1 MNLQTTDTVLMVRP
15 AAFGYNEET
24 AVNNAFQQK
33 GTGVDIQAEARRES
47 DAYIGLLEACGINVV
62 AAEDTAE
69 PHTPDSVFPNNW
81 FSTHN
86 DGTLVLY
93 PMFAENR
100 RLERKPAV
108 LEAIKANFDVKRI
121 LDLTHYEEE
130 GKFLE
135 GTGSMVLD
143 RAGRTVYACRSPRTN
158 EEVLRDFCESLG
170 YSPLMFDAS
179 DAGGRQIYHTNVMM
193 HIGSDTAVACMES
206 IGDAEERARVR
217 SSLEESGR
225 TIVEITHGQ
234 MEHFAGNMLELRN
247 SEGEACLVMSKTAR
261 SALSEDQ
268 LGVLGS
274 GRRLIT
280 PDLDCIEMN
289 GGGSARCMLAELF
302 TK

>member
-1 MNLQTTDTVLMVRP
+1 MVRP

-33 GTGVDIQAEARRES
+33 GTGTDIQAEARRES
-47 DAYIGLLEACGINVV
+47 DAYIGLLESSGINVV

-81 FSTHN
+81 FSTHD

-121 LDLTHYEEE
+121 VDLTHYEEE

-143 RAGRTVYACRSPRTN
+143 RAGRIVYACRSPRTN

-193 HIGSDTAVACMES
+193 HIGSDTAVVCMES

-234 MEHFAGNMLELRN
+234 MEHFAGNMLELR
-247 SEGEACLVMSKTAR
+247 SSRGEACLVMSKTAR
-261 SALSEDQ
+261 IALSEDQ
-268 LGVLGS
+268 LSVLGS

>member
-33 GTGVDIQAEARRES
+33 GTGTDIQAEARRES
-47 DAYIGLLEACGINVV
+47 DAYIGLLESSGINVV

-81 FSTHN
+81 FSTHD

-121 LDLTHYEEE
+121 VDLTHYEEE

-143 RAGRTVYACRSPRTN
+143 RAGRIVYACRSPRTN

-193 HIGSDTAVACMES
+193 HIGSDTAVVCMES

-234 MEHFAGNMLELRN
+234 MEHFAGNMLELR
-247 SEGEACLVMSKTAR
+247 SSRGEACLVMSKTAR
-261 SALSEDQ
+261 IALSEDQ
-268 LGVLGS
+268 LSVLGS

-302 TK
+302 AK

>member
-1 MNLQTTDTVLMVRP
+1 MVRP

-33 GTGVDIQAEARRES
+33 GTGADIQAEARRES
-47 DAYIGLLEACGINVV
+47 DAYIGLLESSGINVV

-81 FSTHN
+81 FSTHD

-121 LDLTHYEEE
+121 VDLTHYEEE

-143 RAGRTVYACRSPRTN
+143 RAGRIVYACRSPRTN

-179 DAGGRQIYHTNVMM
+179 DAGRRQIYHTNVMM
-193 HIGSDTAVACMES
+193 HIGSDTAVVCMES

-234 MEHFAGNMLELRN
+234 MEHFAGNMLELR
-247 SEGEACLVMSKTAR
+247 SSRGEACLVMSKTAR

-268 LGVLGS
+268 LSVLGS

>member
-1 MNLQTTDTVLMVRP
+1 MVRP

-33 GTGVDIQAEARRES
+33 GIGADIQAEARRES

-81 FSTHN
+81 FSTHD

-170 YSPLMFDAS
+170 YSSLMFDAS

-193 HIGSDTAVACMES
+193 HIGSDTSVVCMES
-206 IGDAEERARVR
+206 IGDAGERARVR

-234 MEHFAGNMLELRN
+234 MEHFAGNMLELR
-247 SEGEACLVMSKTAR
+247 SSRGEACLVMSKTAH
-261 SALSEDQ
+261 SALSEGQ

>member
-1 MNLQTTDTVLMVRP
+1 MVRP

-33 GTGVDIQAEARRES
+33 GTGTDIQAEARRES
-47 DAYIGLLEACGINVV
+47 DAYIGLLESSGINVV

-81 FSTHN
+81 FSTHD

-121 LDLTHYEEE
+121 VDLTHYEEE

-143 RAGRTVYACRSPRTN
+143 RAGRIVYACRSPRTN

-193 HIGSDTAVACMES
+193 HIGSDTAVVCMES

-234 MEHFAGNMLELRN
+234 MEHFAGNMLELR
-247 SEGEACLVMSKTAR
+247 SSRGEACLVMSKTAR
-261 SALSEDQ
+261 IALSEDQ
-268 LGVLGS
+268 
-274 GRRLIT
+274 
-280 PDLDCIEMN
+280 PAY
-289 GGGSARCMLAELF
+289 SAPAGD
-302 TK
+302 

>member
-1 MNLQTTDTVLMVRP
+1 MVRP

-33 GTGVDIQAEARRES
+33 GTGTDIQAEARRES
-47 DAYIGLLEACGINVV
+47 DAYIGLLESSGINVV

-69 PHTPDSVFPNNW
+69 PHTPDSVLPNNW
-81 FSTHN
+81 FSTHD

-121 LDLTHYEEE
+121 VDLTHYEEE

-143 RAGRTVYACRSPRTN
+143 RAGRIVYACRSPRTN

-193 HIGSDTAVACMES
+193 HIGSDTAVVCMES

-234 MEHFAGNMLELRN
+234 MEHFAGNMLELR
-247 SEGEACLVMSKTAR
+247 SSRGEACLVMSKTAR
-261 SALSEDQ
+261 IALSEDQ
-268 LGVLGS
+268 LSVLGS

-302 TK
+302 AK

>member
-1 MNLQTTDTVLMVRP
+1 MVRP

-33 GTGVDIQAEARRES
+33 GTGADIQAEARRES
-47 DAYIGLLEACGINVV
+47 DAYIGLLESSGINVV

-81 FSTHN
+81 FSTHD

-108 LEAIKANFDVKRI
+108 LEAIKANLDVKRI
-121 LDLTHYEEE
+121 VDLTHYEEE

-143 RAGRTVYACRSPRTN
+143 RAGGIVYACRSPRTN

-193 HIGSDTAVACMES
+193 HIGSDTAVVCMES

-234 MEHFAGNMLELRN
+234 MEHFAGNMLELR
-247 SEGEACLVMSKTAR
+247 SSRGEACLVMSKTAR

-268 LGVLGS
+268 LSVLGS

>member
-1 MNLQTTDTVLMVRP
+1 MVRP

-33 GTGVDIQAEARRES
+33 GTGADIQAEARRES
-47 DAYIGLLEACGINVV
+47 DAYIGLLESSGINVV

-81 FSTHN
+81 FSTHD

-121 LDLTHYEEE
+121 VDLTHYEEE

-143 RAGRTVYACRSPRTN
+143 RAGRIVYACRSPRTN

-193 HIGSDTAVACMES
+193 HIGSDMAVVCMES

-234 MEHFAGNMLELRN
+234 MEHFAGNMLELR
-247 SEGEACLVMSKTAR
+247 SSRGEACLVMSKTAR

-268 LGVLGS
+268 LSVLGS

>member
-1 MNLQTTDTVLMVRP
+1 MVRP

-33 GTGVDIQAEARRES
+33 GTGADIQAEARRES
-47 DAYIGLLEACGINVV
+47 DAYIGLLESSGINVV

-81 FSTHN
+81 FSTHD

-121 LDLTHYEEE
+121 VDLTHYEEE

-143 RAGRTVYACRSPRTN
+143 RAGRIVYACRSPRTN

-193 HIGSDTAVACMES
+193 HIGSDTAVVCMES

-234 MEHFAGNMLELRN
+234 MEHFAGNMLELR
-247 SEGEACLVMSKTAR
+247 SSRGEACLVMSKTAR

-268 LGVLGS
+268 LSVLGS

>member
-1 MNLQTTDTVLMVRP
+1 VNLQTTDTVLMVRP

-33 GTGVDIQAEARRES
+33 GTGTDIQAEARRES
-47 DAYIGLLEACGINVV
+47 DAYIGLLESSGINVV

-81 FSTHN
+81 FSTHD

-121 LDLTHYEEE
+121 VDLTHYEEE

-143 RAGRTVYACRSPRTN
+143 RAGRIVYACRSPRTN

-193 HIGSDTAVACMES
+193 HIGSDTAVVCMES

-234 MEHFAGNMLELRN
+234 MEHFAGNMLELR
-247 SEGEACLVMSKTAR
+247 SSRGEACLVMSKTAR

-268 LGVLGS
+268 LSVLGS

-302 TK
+302 AK

>member
-1 MNLQTTDTVLMVRP
+1 MVRP

-33 GTGVDIQAEARRES
+33 GTGTDIQAEARRES
-47 DAYIGLLEACGINVV
+47 DAYIGLLESSGINVV

-81 FSTHN
+81 FSTHD

-121 LDLTHYEEE
+121 VDLTHYEEE

-143 RAGRTVYACRSPRTN
+143 RAGRIVYACRSPRTN

-193 HIGSDTAVACMES
+193 HIGSDTAVVCMES

-234 MEHFAGNMLELRN
+234 MEHFAGNMLELR
-247 SEGEACLVMSKTAR
+247 SSRGEACLVMSKTAR
-261 SALSEDQ
+261 IALSEDQ
-268 LGVLGS
+268 LSVLGS

-302 TK
+302 AK

>member
-1 MNLQTTDTVLMVRP
+1 MVRP

-33 GTGVDIQAEARRES
+33 GTGADIQAEARRES

-81 FSTHN
+81 FSTHD

-121 LDLTHYEEE
+121 VDLTHYEEE

-143 RAGRTVYACRSPRTN
+143 RAGRIVYACRSPRTN
-158 EEVLRDFCESLG
+158 EEVLSAFCESLG

-193 HIGSDTAVACMES
+193 HIGSDTAVVCMES

-225 TIVEITHGQ
+225 TIVEITHDQ
-234 MEHFAGNMLELRN
+234 MEHFAGNMLELR
-247 SEGEACLVMSKTAR
+247 SSRGEACLVMSKTAR
-261 SALSEDQ
+261 SALSEVQ